1 MSVHEI
7 DGYKDKQIYNYAEIK
22 ADEVNIFD
30 QYIGLLNKYEET
42 LNHLKM
48 FESVKTYILE
58 TKLKPNAKMVLING
72 QILSVYKRFNGVYF
86 KVETDHV

>member
-7 DGYKDKQIYNYAEIK
+7 DGYKEKQLYNYAEIK
-22 ADEVNIFD
+22 VDEIKIFD

-58 TKLKPNAKMVLING
+58 MKLKPNAKMVLING
-72 QILSVYKRFNGVYF
+72 QILSVYKRFNGVYL
-86 KVETDHV
+86 KVENDNV